1 MNRNRK
7 SVRISE
13 SQIRS
18 IVAESVRRVIQE
30 EDEEMYM
37 SDEDIHSQYE
47 GFRILQLQVEKVE
60 RFRFKGFDG
69 AIEIEFPNADEIDY
83 DSTVVDNFIV
93 YDENATQIAFD
104 RWYPSDVYNR
114 LCSAIRAEIRK
125 KYGNI

>member
-18 IVAESVRRVIQE
+18 IVAESVRRVIKE
-30 EDEEMYM
+30 EDDERYM
-37 SDEDIHSQYE
+37 SDDDIHSQYE
-47 GFRILQLQVEKVE
+47 GFRITYLDVDRNRLN
-60 RFRFKGFDG
+60 GFNG
-69 AIEIEFPNADEIDY
+69 TIEIEFPNADEIDF
-83 DSTVVDNFIV
+83 DGNVVDNFIV
-93 YDENATQIAFD
+93 YDKNASQIAFD

-114 LCSAIRAEIRK
+114 LCSAIRVEIRK